1 MRYLSEEDQE
11 LASRYLFLSMALI
24 VISQDI
30 QSIESGNFKIKEPYL
45 ELLRKMDHKGKVER
59 QNLRQIMKKKELQ
72 VIYLNKN
79 ESFCS
84 YLFVAKG
91 YEEKRNYF
99 IPAIRKNVENIVYEL
114 MRKVLHPGTTHSYR
128 LEDVQ

>member
-11 LASRYLFLSMALI
+11 LASRYLFLSMALT

-30 QSIESGNFKIKEPYL
+30 QSIENGSFKIKEPYL
-45 ELLRKMDHKGKVER
+45 ELLRKMEHKGKVER
-59 QNLRQIMKKKELQ
+59 QNLRQIMKNKQLQ

-84 YLFVAKG
+84 YLFVAQG

-114 MRKVLHPGTTHSYR
+114 MRKVLNPGNHSYNR

>member
-11 LASRYLFLSMALI
+11 LASRYLFLSMALT

-30 QSIESGNFKIKEPYL
+30 QSIENGNFKIKEPYL
-45 ELLRKMDHKGKVER
+45 ELLRKMEHKGKVER
-59 QNLRQIMKKKELQ
+59 QNLRQIMKNKQIQ

-84 YLFVAKG
+84 YLFVSQG

-114 MRKVLHPGTTHSYR
+114 MRKVLNPGNHSNR
-128 LEDVQ
+128 LEDAQ